1 MAGETDKRTLDGA
14 GALAV
19 DALDLV
25 SANDQVLESGAVL
38 ELEDGVAVTTLGLAS
53 ALDTTTVSL
62 HATIE
67 GARDDLGLLV
77 GDGALGSRDGE
88 AISALNELGS
98 RGGRGADGES
108 TQKGGGDEGERR
120 HC

>member
-1 MAGETDKRTLDGA
+1 MEGKTGKRTLNGA

-19 DALDLV
+19 DALNLV
-25 SANDQVLESGAVL
+25 GTDDQVLKSGAVL
-38 ELEDGVAVTTLGLAS
+38 ELEDGVAVTTLGLTS
-53 ALDTTTVSL
+53 ALDTTAVGL

-88 AISALNELGS
+88 AVS
-98 RGGRGADGES
+98 GES
-108 TQKGGGDEGERR
+108 TEKGGGDEGERR